1 MASLDHSEYFG
12 FCWTIV
18 SQDIVVSPNYSVA
31 GTGLSSSRDNLAV
44 GVLFD
49 YRVVDRILR

>member
-1 MASLDHSEYFG
+1 MASLDHSESFG
-12 FCWTIV
+12 FYWTIV

-31 GTGLSSSRDNLAV
+31 GIGLSCSRYNLAV
-44 GVLFD
+44 GALLD